1 MNSNSQAAY
10 SMIVLVALGALLYF
24 FTSQNM
30 IPKKYIYNDG
40 KLYASL
46 GGVTISILAL
56 IAAIVLF
63 SLK

>member
-1 MNSNSQAAY
+1 MNSISQAAY
-10 SMIVLVALGALLYF
+10 SMIVLVSICAIIWF

-30 IPKKYIYNDG
+30 IPKKYMYSDG

-46 GGVTISILAL
+46 GGITISILAL

>member
-30 IPKKYIYNDG
+30 IPKKYIYTDG
-40 KLYASL
+40 KQYASL